1 MTAEREKR
9 TSENGTVGTAFATLL
24 NALVDMQASP
34 AYAVRKGV
42 LAEAEQTILAL
53 EKKANENAEAARKAE
68 SQYVGS
74 DGWNPMHTAPLDG
87 TEIEILFRH
96 FDYWTCLK
104 LKGKEQAEAEYQAV
118 QKAHWIDHNAGG
130 WTWHGMAG
138 SAMAWR
144 PIRECEPRE

>member
-53 EKKANENAEAARKAE
+53 EKKANENAEAACRAE
-68 SQYVGS
+68 SQYVVSERSTVIEECARVCDLLAGLNVQ
-74 DGWNPMHTAPLDG
+74 GWGRKSTCAAQKCA
-87 TEIEILFRH
+87 TEIRA
-96 FDYWTCLK
+96 LK
-104 LKGKEQAEAEYQAV
+104 
-118 QKAHWIDHNAGG
+118 
-130 WTWHGMAG
+130 
-138 SAMAWR
+138 R
-144 PIRECEPRE
+144 